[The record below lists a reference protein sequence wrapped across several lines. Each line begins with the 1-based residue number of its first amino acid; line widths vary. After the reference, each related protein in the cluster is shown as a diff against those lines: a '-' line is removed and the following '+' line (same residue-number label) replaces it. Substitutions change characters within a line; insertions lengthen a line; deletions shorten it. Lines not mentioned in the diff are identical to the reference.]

1 MNYFCDVEN
10 REAKE
15 VAPGVRIRTFWA
27 EQMLLSV
34 VDLDARA
41 VVPPHSH
48 PHEQAGTVL
57 NGRLQMTIA
66 DETRWLEV
74 GDTYLI
80 PGGVEHMAAAGDDS
94 VRVLDVFSPVR
105 EAYQY

>member
-1 MNYFCDVEN
+1 MSYFCDVEN
-10 REAKE
+10 RESKE

-27 EQMLLSV
+27 DKMLLSL

-41 VVPPHSH
+41 VVPLHNH
-48 PHEQAGTVL
+48 PHEQAGTVV

-74 GDTYLI
+74 GDTYI
-80 PGGVEHMAAAGDDS
+80 ISGGVEHMAAAGDEPC
-94 VRVLDVFSPVR
+94 RVLDVFSPVR

>member
-10 REAKE
+10 REVKE
-15 VAPGVRIRTFWA
+15 VAPGVQIRTFWA
-27 EQMLLSV
+27 NQIMLSM
-34 VDLDARA
+34 VDIEANA
-41 VVPPHSH
+41 TVPMHNH

-66 DETRWLEV
+66 GEIRWLEL
-74 GDTYLI
+74 GDTYII
-80 PGGVEHMAAAGDDS
+80 PGGVDHMALTGDEPA
-94 VRVLDVFSPVR
+94 RVLDIFSPVR